1 MSDVWPLELRIKDHG
16 RNFELVLE
24 NGSRLSIPAELL
36 RVESPSAEV
45 KGHGPGQETLVWGKR
60 NVLIVKAEAVGNYAV
75 RLHFND
81 GHDTGLFTW
90 RYLADLAENQ
100 MAKMLC
106 YEEKLKAAG
115 LQRERI

>member
-1 MSDVWPLELRIKDHG
+1 MSDVWPTELRIKDHG
-16 RNFELVLE
+16 RNFEMQLE
-24 NGSRLSIPAELL
+24 SGEGLLIPAELL

-60 NVLIVKAEAVGNYAV
+60 NVLIMKADPVGNYAV

-90 RYLADLAENQ
+90 GYLVELGRNQ
-100 MAKMLC
+100 GEKMLA

-115 LQRERI
+115 LQR

>member
-1 MSDVWPLELRIKDHG
+1 MSDIWPTELRIKDHG
-16 RNFELVLE
+16 RSFEMQLE
-24 NGSRLSIPAELL
+24 SGENLLITAELL

-60 NVLIVKAEAVGNYAV
+60 NVLIMKAAPVGNYAV

-90 RYLADLAENQ
+90 AYLADLGRNHIS
-100 MAKMLC
+100 KMSS
-106 YEEKLKAAG
+106 YEDKLKAAG
-115 LQRERI
+115 LSR

>member
-1 MSDVWPLELRIKDHG
+1 VSDIWPTELRIKDHG
-16 RNFELVLE
+16 RSFEMALE
-24 NGSRLSIPAELL
+24 SGEKLLIPAELL

-60 NVLIVKAEAVGNYAV
+60 NVLIMKAEPVGNYAV

-90 RYLADLAENQ
+90 AYLADLGHNHSVK
-100 MAKMLC
+100 MAA
-106 YEEKLKAAG
+106 YTEKLKAAG
-115 LQRERI
+115 LNR

>member
-1 MSDVWPLELRIKDHG
+1 MSGVWPTELRIKDHG
-16 RNFELVLE
+16 RNFEMLLE
-24 NGSRLSIPAELL
+24 GGETLFVSAELL

-60 NVLIVKAEAVGNYAV
+60 NVLIMKAEAVGNYAV

-90 RYLADLAENQ
+90 NYLADLARNQ
-100 MAKMLC
+100 SGKMAAYM
-106 YEEKLKAAG
+106 EKLKVAG
-115 LQRERI
+115 LGR

>member
-1 MSDVWPLELRIKDHG
+1 VSEVWPTELRIKDHG
-16 RNFELVLE
+16 RSFEMQLE
-24 NGSRLSIPAELL
+24 SGENLLIPAELL

-60 NVLIVKAEAVGNYAV
+60 NVLITKADPVGNYAV

-90 RYLADLAENQ
+90 GYLAELGRNQ
-100 MAKMLC
+100 TTKMNA
-106 YEEKLKAAG
+106 YEEKLKIAK
-115 LQRERI
+115 LSR

>member
-1 MSDVWPLELRIKDHG
+1 MSDVWPTELRIKDNG
-16 RNFELVLE
+16 RNFEMVLE
-24 NGSRLSIPAELL
+24 SGDRLLIPAELL

-60 NVLIVKAEAVGNYAV
+60 NVLIMKAEPVGNYAV

-90 RYLADLAENQ
+90 NYLADLGRNHC
-100 MAKMLC
+100 AKMAA
-106 YEEKLKAAG
+106 YTEKLKASG
-115 LQRERI
+115 LTR